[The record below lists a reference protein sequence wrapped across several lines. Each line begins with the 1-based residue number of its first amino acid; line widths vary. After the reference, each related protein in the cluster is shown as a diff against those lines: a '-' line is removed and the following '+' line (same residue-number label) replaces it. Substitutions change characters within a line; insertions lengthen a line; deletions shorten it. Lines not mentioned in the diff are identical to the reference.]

1 LAGFVED
8 CQAFASP
15 YFWLIYQREK
25 FKMKRSSTHA
35 RSFASLLVVF
45 CLLAAPMTAFAK
57 KKGDKN
63 FKQGMQYET
72 QQQWE
77 KAAQEFTLAVAADP
91 SNVEYQL
98 HYRRS
103 VFNASQMYMQ
113 QGRALAE
120 QRDYIGAYNA
130 FRQSYGY
137 DPVNELALSEMARM
151 LRLQRDKTGENI
163 EVKGNGLQVSPTS
176 YQEGSGGTPA
186 QPTARTSI
194 QQDPALAP
202 ARTEQLRVIK
212 YNGDLKAEI
221 RLLAEQLNLNVIFDS
236 QSFRSPRTVEVNFSD
251 VTTAQALDLIF
262 LQEGLFFQKVN
273 RRTILVADQNRRA
286 QYQQLVIRTYYL
298 ANIRPE
304 DARNVIAAAIPP
316 NQGRPQTVVL
326 PDKDTN
332 SITIRDTPENLRLI
346 GDILQSIDKDRAE
359 VVMDVNIYE
368 VSRSDLFQLGN
379 QLGIGDSNS
388 GGLFN
393 LGSSSGLNILGGAAD
408 VATRLAGAPTAFG
421 VSLVIPPSQLTAFQS
436 KNHTRLLAS
445 TQIHAF
451 NNEESTARIGQRVPV
466 QTAQT
471 YPFSTTPTTGTGG
484 GTTGGVFSGG
494 FPVIQYEP
502 TGLTLK
508 FQPQVF
514 PNLDVQVKMSI
525 ESKDILGA
533 GSLTPTFTER
543 TITGTARIQNNRTM
557 MIASV
562 SQDTQ
567 SNGRRGLPL
576 LGLIPVLGR
585 LFTSPTRNNTQV
597 DIVIAVTPR
606 VLRAPA
612 ITPNDEMER
621 PSGTLQTPTNSSLE
635 AMVQEADREDQLAA
649 ARRVPTN
656 VVVQLPDAEPPPAYV
671 PAPKALMTAG
681 GNITT
686 QPAPA
691 KTETAAVATPVSATN
706 IPQPS
711 NALANAIAQLT
722 GDAPPLPVALVDKRP
737 AATTTP
743 PSTEAAQ
750 SLSKPATPLPMKL
763 PTVTLAT
770 RLEAATD
777 SSSKNQA
784 GAEKSSI
791 AEKLKSGLF
800 GKPATKPDPAT
811 VIAEARLMPGQ
822 AEMKVGEK
830 QRIALVL
837 VSKEPLGN
845 AILRLNFDPRYVAV
859 RSVVPGNWPD
869 GAATQPSIM
878 QSIDPAGIIGVA
890 ISPQANAS
898 LKTGANVVL
907 FLDIEAIATGES
919 VIGFDQANAHVVTSD
934 GRTVKLQMI
943 ESRVTVK

>member
-1 LAGFVED
+1 
-8 CQAFASP
+8 
-15 YFWLIYQREK
+15 
-25 FKMKRSSTHA
+25 MKRSSTHA

-57 KKGDKN
+57 KKGEKN
-63 FKQGMQYET
+63 FKQGIQYET
-72 QQQWE
+72 AQQWE

-103 VFNASQMYMQ
+103 VFNASQVFMQ

-151 LRLQRDKTGENI
+151 LRLQREKTGESVD
-163 EVKGNGLQVSPTS
+163 VKSNGLMSPTS
-176 YQEGSGGTPA
+176 YQEGTGGTPA
-186 QPTARTSI
+186 QPTPRTSL
-194 QQDPALAP
+194 QQDTALPP

-236 QSFRSPRTVEVNFSD
+236 QSFRTPRTVEVNFSD

-262 LQEGLFFQKVN
+262 LQESLFFQKVN

-368 VSRSDLFQLGN
+368 VSRSDLMQFGN
-379 QLGIGDSNS
+379 QLGSDTSLTNLGGIQS
-388 GGLFN
+388 GGVAFLN
-393 LGSSSGLNILGGAAD
+393 GMRAVGSPGGLSGALPTSISAALILPASA
-408 VATRLAGAPTAFG
+408 
-421 VSLVIPPSQLTAFQS
+421 ITAFQR
-436 KNHTRLLAS
+436 KDHTKLLAS

-471 YPFSTTPTTGTGG
+471 FPFSNTSTT
-484 GTTGGVFSGG
+484 GTTGGVSGGVNFGGG

-635 AMVQEADREDQLAA
+635 AMVQQADRDDQLAA
-649 ARRVPTN
+649 ARRIPTN
-656 VVVQLPDAEPPPAYV
+656 VVVQLPDADPPPAYV
-671 PAPKALMTAG
+671 PAPKALM
-681 GNITT
+681 ITGDNRAA
-686 QPAPA
+686 QPVPA
-691 KTETAAVATPVSATN
+691 KTETAVVATPVSATDT
-706 IPQPS
+706 PQPS

-722 GDAPPLPVALVDKRP
+722 GDPPPLPVALVDKR

-743 PSTEAAQ
+743 PSTEGAQ
-750 SLSKPATPLPMKL
+750 ALNKPATPSPLKL
-763 PTVTLAT
+763 PTVTLME
-770 RLEAATD
+770 RLAAAQGN
-777 SSSKNQA
+777 SSKDQA
-784 GAEKSSI
+784 SAEKSSI
-791 AEKLKSGLF
+791 AEKLKSGLL
-800 GKPATKPDPAT
+800 GKPPTKPDPPV

-878 QSIDPAGIIGVA
+878 QSIDPAGVVAVA
-890 ISPQANAS
+890 ISSQAGAS

-907 FLDIEAIATGES
+907 FLDIEAIAAGES
-919 VIGFDQANAHVVTSD
+919 VIGFDQANAHVVMPD
-934 GRTVKLQMI
+934 GRAVKLQMV

>member
-1 LAGFVED
+1 LRIVRV
-8 CQAFASP
+8 FASP

-57 KKGDKN
+57 KKGEKN
-63 FKQGMQYET
+63 FKQGVQYET
-72 QQQWE
+72 AQQWE

-151 LRLQRDKTGENI
+151 LRLQREKTGENI
-163 EVKGNGLQVSPTS
+163 DVRGNGLQTTPSS
-176 YQEGSGGTPA
+176 YQEGTGGTPA
-186 QPTARTSI
+186 QPTPRTSI
-194 QQDPALAP
+194 QQDPTLP
-202 ARTEQLRVIK
+202 PQRTEQLRVIK

-221 RLLAEQLNLNVIFDS
+221 RMLAEQLNLNVIFDS
-236 QSFRSPRTVEVNFSD
+236 QSFRTPRTVEVNFSD

-262 LQEGLFFQKVN
+262 LQEGLFFQKVT

-368 VSRSDLFQLGN
+368 VSRSDLLQFGN
-379 QLGIGDSNS
+379 QLGSDTSLVNLGGVQSGAVAFLNGVRQVGS
-388 GGLFN
+388 AGGL
-393 LGSSSGLNILGGAAD
+393 SGALPQSLSAALILPASAI
-408 VATRLAGAPTAFG
+408 A
-421 VSLVIPPSQLTAFQS
+421 AFQR
-436 KNHTRLLAS
+436 KDHTKLLAS
-445 TQIHAF
+445 TQVHAF

-585 LFTSPTRNNTQV
+585 LFTAPTRNNTQV

-612 ITPNDEMER
+612 ITPTDEMER

-635 AMVQEADREDQLAA
+635 AMVQQADREDQLAA
-649 ARRVPTN
+649 ARRIPTN

-671 PAPKALMTAG
+671 PAPKALMNTGDNRAA
-681 GNITT
+681 
-686 QPAPA
+686 QPVPA
-691 KTETAAVATPVSATN
+691 QTETAAVATPASATN

-722 GDAPPLPVALVDKRP
+722 GDAPPLPVSLVDKR
-737 AATTTP
+737 AATAQ
-743 PSTEAAQ
+743 PSIEKAQAA
-750 SLSKPATPLPMKL
+750 SKPATLLPLKL
-763 PTVTLAT
+763 PTVTLMQ
-770 RLEAATD
+770 RLEAAQN
-777 SSSKNQA
+777 SSSKNEA
-784 GAEKSSI
+784 SAEKSSI
-791 AEKLKSGLF
+791 TEKLKSGVL
-800 GKPATKPDPAT
+800 GKPSAKPDT
-811 VIAEARLMPGQ
+811 SIVVAEARLMPGQ
-822 AEMKVGEK
+822 PEMKVGEK

-837 VSKEPLGN
+837 VSKEPINN

-859 RSVVPGNWPD
+859 RSVVPGNWAD
-869 GAATQPSIM
+869 GAATAPSVM
-878 QSIDPAGIIGVA
+878 QSIDPAGVVGLA
-890 ISPQANAS
+890 ISAQAGAS

-907 FLDIEAIATGES
+907 FLDIEAIAAGES
-919 VIGFDQANAHVVTSD
+919 AISFDQANAHVVTSD
-934 GRTVKLQMI
+934 GRAVKLQMV

>member
-1 LAGFVED
+1 
-8 CQAFASP
+8 
-15 YFWLIYQREK
+15 
-25 FKMKRSSTHA
+25 MKRSSTHA

-57 KKGDKN
+57 KKGEKN
-63 FKQGMQYET
+63 FNQGMKYET
-72 QQQWE
+72 AQQWD

-103 VFNASQMYMQ
+103 VFNASQVYMQ
-113 QGRALAE
+113 QGRSLAE

-163 EVKGNGLQVSPTS
+163 EVKGNGPQVSPTS
-176 YQEGSGGTPA
+176 YQEGTGGTPA
-186 QPTARTSI
+186 QPTPRTSI
-194 QQDPALAP
+194 QQDTALPP

-236 QSFRSPRTVEVNFSD
+236 QSFRTPRTVEVNFSD

-262 LQEGLFFQKVN
+262 LQESLFFQKVN

-298 ANIRPE
+298 ANIKPE

-359 VVMDVNIYE
+359 VVMDVSIYE
-368 VSRSDLFQLGN
+368 VSRSDLLQLGN
-379 QLGIGDSNS
+379 QLGVGDSSS

-393 LGSSSGLNILGGAAD
+393 LGATSGLNIIGGAAD
-408 VATRLAGAPTAFG
+408 VAGRLSGVPTALG
-421 VSLVIPPSQLTAFQS
+421 AALVIPPSQLTAFQS

-471 YPFSTTPTTGTGG
+471 YPFSTTPTTGTTG

-612 ITPNDEMER
+612 ITPNDELER

-649 ARRVPTN
+649 ARRIPNN

-671 PAPKALMTAG
+671 PAPKALMTTG
-681 GNITT
+681 DNTT
-686 QPAPA
+686 AQSVPA

-706 IPQPS
+706 IPQSS

-722 GDAPPLPVALVDKRP
+722 GDAPPLPAALVDKRA
-737 AATTTP
+737 AATSP
-743 PSTEAAQ
+743 AVEVSQ
-750 SLSKPATPLPMKL
+750 SLSKPATPLLPMKL
-763 PTVTLAT
+763 PAVTLVGKS
-770 RLEAATD
+770 EAAPN
-777 SSSKNQA
+777 SSSKDQVST
-784 GAEKSSI
+784 EKSSI

-800 GKPATKPDPAT
+800 GKPPAT
-811 VIAEARLMPGQ
+811 PEPVMVLAEARLLPGQ
-822 AEMKVGEK
+822 PEMHVGEK

-869 GAATQPSIM
+869 GAATQPSVM
-878 QSIDPAGIIGVA
+878 QSIDPAGIIAVA
-890 ISPQANAS
+890 ISPQAGAS

-907 FLDIEAIATGES
+907 FLDIEAIAAGES
-919 VIGFDQANAHVVTSD
+919 VISFDQANAHVLTSD
-934 GRTVKLQMI
+934 GRAVKLQMV

>member
-1 LAGFVED
+1 LLGFRFPLFLAH
-8 CQAFASP
+8 
-15 YFWLIYQREK
+15 LNREK
-25 FKMKRSSTHA
+25 FTMKRSSTHA

-45 CLLAAPMTAFAK
+45 CLLAAPLTAFAK
-57 KKGDKN
+57 KGEKN
-63 FKQGMQYET
+63 FKQGMQYESA
-72 QQQWE
+72 QQWE

-103 VFNASQMYMQ
+103 VFNASQVYMQ
-113 QGRALAE
+113 QGRSLAE

-151 LRLQRDKTGENI
+151 LRLQREKTGESGDP
-163 EVKGNGLQVSPTS
+163 KDNGTQLSPTS
-176 YQEGSGGTPA
+176 YQEGTGGTPA
-186 QPTARTSI
+186 QPAPRTSSI
-194 QQDPALAP
+194 QQDPTLPP

-221 RLLAEQLNLNVIFDS
+221 RLLAEQLNLNVIFDT
-236 QSFRSPRTVEVNFSD
+236 QSFRTPRTVEVNFSD

-359 VVMDVNIYE
+359 VVMDVSIYE
-368 VSRSDLFQLGN
+368 VSRSDLLQLGN
-379 QLGIGDSNS
+379 QVGVGDSGS
-388 GGLFN
+388 GGLFS
-393 LGSSSGLNILGGAAD
+393 LGGSSGLSILGGARD
-408 VATRLAGAPTAFG
+408 VATRLASAPTALG
-421 VSLVIPPSQLTAFQS
+421 AALVIPPSVLTAFQS
-436 KNHTRLLAS
+436 KNRTKLLAS
-445 TQIHAF
+445 TQVHAF

-484 GTTGGVFSGG
+484 TGTSGGVFSGG

-585 LFTSPTRNNTQV
+585 LFSSPTRNNTQV

-612 ITPNDEMER
+612 ITPNDERER

-635 AMVQEADREDQLAA
+635 AMVQEVDREDQLAA
-649 ARRVPTN
+649 ARRIPKN
-656 VVVQLPDAEPPPAYV
+656 VVVQLPDAEAQAAYV

-681 GNITT
+681 DNTSA
-686 QPAPA
+686 QPQPA
-691 KTETAAVATPVSATN
+691 KTGMAAVVTPVSATN

-722 GDAPPLPVALVDKRP
+722 GDAPPLPIALVDKRG
-737 AATTTP
+737 ATTSP
-743 PSTEAAQ
+743 PAEIAQ
-750 SLSKPATPLPMKL
+750 SLSKPSAPLLPMKL
-763 PTVTLAT
+763 PAVSLAGKFA
-770 RLEAATD
+770 AATN
-777 SSSKNQA
+777 SPSKEQA
-784 GAEKSSI
+784 SAEKSPI
-791 AEKLKSGLF
+791 AEKLKAELSR
-800 GKPATKPDPAT
+800 KPQAKPDAA
-811 VIAEARLMPGQ
+811 VMVAEARLMPGQ
-822 AEMKVGEK
+822 AEMHVGEK

-837 VSKEPLGN
+837 VSKEPLGS

-869 GAATQPSIM
+869 GAATQPSVM
-878 QSIDPAGIIGVA
+878 QSIDPAGIVA
-890 ISPQANAS
+890 IAISSQAGAA

-907 FLDIEAIATGES
+907 FLDIEAIAPGES
-919 VIGFDQANAHVVTSD
+919 AISFDQANAHVVMSD
-934 GRTVKLQMI
+934 GRAVKLQMI

>member
-1 LAGFVED
+1 
-8 CQAFASP
+8 
-15 YFWLIYQREK
+15 
-25 FKMKRSSTHA
+25 MKRSSTHA

-57 KKGDKN
+57 KRGEKN
-63 FKQGMQYET
+63 FKQGVQYET
-72 QQQWE
+72 AQQWE

-151 LRLQRDKTGENI
+151 LRLQRDKTGETG
-163 EVKGNGLQVSPTS
+163 VAGNGPEMSPTS
-176 YQEGSGGTPA
+176 YQEGTGGTPA

-194 QQDPALAP
+194 QQDPVLPP

-236 QSFRSPRTVEVNFSD
+236 QSFRTPRTVEVNFSD
-251 VTTAQALDLIF
+251 VTTSQALDLIF
-262 LQEGLFFQKVN
+262 LQESLFFQKVN

-408 VATRLAGAPTAFG
+408 VASRLAGAPTAFG

-471 YPFSTTPTTGTGG
+471 YPFSTTPTTTTGG

-635 AMVQEADREDQLAA
+635 AMVQQADREDQLAA
-649 ARRVPTN
+649 ARRIPTN
-656 VVVQLPDAEPPPAYV
+656 VVVQLPDAEVSPAYV

-681 GNITT
+681 DNANA
-686 QPAPA
+686 QPLPA
-691 KTETAAVATPVSATN
+691 KTEAAVVAIPVSATN

-722 GDAPPLPVALVDKRP
+722 GDPPPLPVALVDKRATA
-737 AATTTP
+737 AATTTAP
-743 PSTEAAQ
+743 PSTEGAQ
-750 SLSKPATPLPMKL
+750 ALSKPATTPLLPMKL
-763 PTVTLAT
+763 PSATLAGK
-770 RLEAATD
+770 LESATN
-777 SSSKNQA
+777 SSSKDQA
-784 GAEKSSI
+784 STEKSSI

-800 GKPATKPDPAT
+800 GKAPATPEP
-811 VIAEARLMPGQ
+811 VMVLAEARLLPGQ
-822 AEMKVGEK
+822 PEMHVGEK

-859 RSVVPGNWPD
+859 RNVSPGNWPD
-869 GAATQPSIM
+869 GAATQPSVM
-878 QSIDPAGIIGVA
+878 QSIDPAGIIALAV
-890 ISPQANAS
+890 SPQAGTA

-907 FLDIEAIATGES
+907 FLDIEAVAAGES
-919 VIGFDQANAHVVTSD
+919 IITFDQANAHVVTSD
-934 GRTVKLQMI
+934 GRAVKLQMV

>member
-1 LAGFVED
+1 M
-8 CQAFASP
+8 
-15 YFWLIYQREK
+15 
-25 FKMKRSSTHA
+25 MKRPSIQA
-35 RSFASLLVVF
+35 RSFASLLMIF
-45 CLLAAPMTAFAK
+45 CLLAAPLTAFAK
-57 KKGDKN
+57 KGEKN
-63 FKQGMQYET
+63 YKSGLQYESA
-72 QQQWE
+72 QQWE

-130 FRQSYGY
+130 FRQAYGY

-151 LRLQRDKTGENI
+151 LRLQREKTGESD
-163 EVKGNGLQVSPTS
+163 VVGKGDGAQVSSTS
-176 YQEGSGGTPA
+176 YQEGTGGTPA
-186 QPTARTSI
+186 QPAPRSTNVQQETAMSGGPT
-194 QQDPALAP
+194 Q
-202 ARTEQLRVIK
+202 QLRVIK
-212 YNGDLKAEI
+212 YNGDLKTEI
-221 RLLAEQLNLNVIFDS
+221 RLLAEQLGLNVIFDT
-236 QSFRSPRTVEVNFSD
+236 QSFRTPRTVEINYSD

-286 QYQQLVIRTYYL
+286 QYQQLVIRTFYL
-298 ANIRPE
+298 ANIKPE
-304 DARNVIAAAIPP
+304 DARAVIAAAIPP

-346 GDILQSIDKDRAE
+346 GEILQSIDKDRAE
-359 VVMDVNIYE
+359 VVMDVSIYE
-368 VSRSDLFQLGN
+368 VSRSDLLQLGN
-379 QLGIGDSNS
+379 QIGVGDSSS

-393 LGSSSGLNILGGAAD
+393 LGGGSGLSILGGARD
-408 VATRLAGAPTAFG
+408 VATRLASAPTAFG
-421 VSLVIPPSQLTAFQS
+421 AALVLPNSVLTAFQS
-436 KNHTRLLAS
+436 KNRTKLLAS
-445 TQIHAF
+445 TQVHAF

-471 YPFSTTPTTGTGG
+471 YPFSTVPTTGQTGG
-484 GTTGGVFSGG
+484 TAGGVFSGG

-562 SQDTQ
+562 AQDSQ

-612 ITPNDEMER
+612 ITPSDEVER

-635 AMVQEADREDQLAA
+635 AMVREVEREDQLAA
-649 ARRVPTN
+649 ARRIPTN
-656 VVVQLPDAEPPPAYV
+656 VVVQLPDAEPPAYA
-671 PAPKALMTAG
+671 PAPRGLIPASNGGGAVTA
-681 GNITT
+681 
-686 QPAPA
+686 QPVPA
-691 KTETAAVATPVSATN
+691 KTETAMAAVATPTSLTD

-722 GDAPPLPVALVDKRP
+722 GEAPPMPTALVNKQV
-737 AATTTP
+737 ATTNT
-743 PSTEAAQ
+743 SA
-750 SLSKPATPLPMKL
+750 
-763 PTVTLAT
+763 AT
-770 RLEAATD
+770 RLKLPMVTLLGKAESGAPAN
-777 SSSKNQA
+777 SPKNQA
-784 GAEKSSI
+784 VSDKSSI
-791 AEKLKSGLF
+791 GEKLKAGLL
-800 GKPATKPDPAT
+800 GKPPAQPEPIM
-811 VIAEARLMPGQ
+811 VEARLMPGQ
-822 AEMKVGEK
+822 QEMHVGEK

-845 AILRLNFDPRYVAV
+845 AILRLRFDPRFIAV
-859 RSVVPGNWPD
+859 RGVAPGNWPD
-869 GAATQPSIM
+869 GAATQPSVM
-878 QSIDPAGIIGVA
+878 QSIDPAGVIAVA
-890 ISPQANAS
+890 ISPQAGTS

-907 FLDIEAIATGES
+907 FLDIEAVANGES
-919 VIGFDQANAHVVTSD
+919 VISFDQANAQIVTSD
-934 GRTVKLQMI
+934 GRAVKLQMV
-943 ESRVTVK
+943 ESRLTVK

>member
-1 LAGFVED
+1 
-8 CQAFASP
+8 
-15 YFWLIYQREK
+15 
-25 FKMKRSSTHA
+25 MKRSSTHA

-57 KKGDKN
+57 KKGEKN
-63 FKQGMQYET
+63 FKQGVQFET
-72 QQQWE
+72 AQQWE

-151 LRLQRDKTGENI
+151 LRLQREKTGESGV
-163 EVKGNGLQVSPTS
+163 VKGNGPEMSPTS
-176 YQEGSGGTPA
+176 YQEGTGGTPA

-194 QQDPALAP
+194 QQDPVLPP

-236 QSFRSPRTVEVNFSD
+236 QSFRTPRTVEVNFSD
-251 VTTAQALDLIF
+251 VTTAQALDLLF

-368 VSRSDLFQLGN
+368 VSRSDLMQFGN
-379 QLGIGDSNS
+379 QLGSDTSLVNLGGVQSGAVAFLNGVRQVGS
-388 GGLFN
+388 AGGL
-393 LGSSSGLNILGGAAD
+393 SGALPQSLSAALILPASAI
-408 VATRLAGAPTAFG
+408 A
-421 VSLVIPPSQLTAFQS
+421 AFQR
-436 KNHTRLLAS
+436 KDHTKLLAS
-445 TQIHAF
+445 TQVHAF

-585 LFTSPTRNNTQV
+585 LFTAPTRNNTQV

-635 AMVQEADREDQLAA
+635 AMVQQADREDQLAA
-649 ARRVPTN
+649 ARRIPTN
-656 VVVQLPDAEPPPAYV
+656 VAVQLSDAEQPPPAYV
-671 PAPKALMTAG
+671 PAPKALMTT
-681 GNITT
+681 GNNATT
-686 QPAPA
+686 QPVPA
-691 KTETAAVATPVSATN
+691 KTETAVVATPASATN

-722 GDAPPLPVALVDKRP
+722 GDPPPLPVALVDKR
-737 AATTTP
+737 AATTPT
-743 PSTEAAQ
+743 STEGTQA
-750 SLSKPATPLPMKL
+750 LSKPATPLLPMKL
-763 PTVTLAT
+763 PSATLLGK
-770 RLEAATD
+770 LEASPN
-777 SSSKNQA
+777 SSSKDQA
-784 GAEKSSI
+784 STEKSSI
-791 AEKLKSGLF
+791 AEKLRSGLF
-800 GKPATKPDPAT
+800 GKPPAT
-811 VIAEARLMPGQ
+811 PEPVMVLAEARLLSGQ
-822 AEMKVGEK
+822 PEMRIGEK

-859 RSVVPGNWPD
+859 RNVSPGNWPD
-869 GAATQPSIM
+869 GAATQPSVM
-878 QSIDPAGIIGVA
+878 QSIDPAGIVA
-890 ISPQANAS
+890 VAVSPQAGAS

-907 FLDIEAIATGES
+907 FLDIEAVAAGES
-919 VIGFDQANAHVVTSD
+919 IISFDQANAHIVTSD
-934 GRTVKLQMI
+934 GRVVKLQMVD
-943 ESRVTVK
+943 SRVTVK